1 MKILKSASVVLACGV
16 LAACQDLSVID
27 NSRPTL
33 EASLATGTN
42 LENSVLSASRY
53 FFGGVVLGNSINQA
67 SAGVYTFVPVLEGW
81 NDNMTYG
88 AAAPTT
94 PTSLQATMAFLDTP
108 SEFTHVSDAFYV
120 NKAPFADAYAGI
132 ATCHDVRA
140 AIAGGMQG
148 AAFPQS
154 HRANYFC
161 LMVMGI
167 AHLYMGAMYDKAYV
181 VQDDKTRPIDLAKY
195 QVWVPHDSVIEFAKT
210 MIHNAINEAKE
221 APTASIP
228 PDWLH
233 GVQYSNVDMAKI
245 AYGYLARAEVFKAA
259 TPAQRQDVSK
269 GGVVDWNKVIA
280 YVDSSLRSTW
290 TIGTA
295 SAAFPVNNAG
305 GMNGPNFTIKATNN
319 RTQTRSATL
328 YALMATTSNNSFR
341 MHHKSLGPGD
351 TTGGYVAWLK
361 TPVIERNDTVYAS
374 PDRRLPRGPC
384 LASTASCP
392 RRHVVTS
399 GANGFNSELNPEDG
413 KYFQYL
419 HSTLSLNFQG
429 SPSNPWRRSSMQF
442 IRFGSTIEA
451 RRRGTTTT
459 IGVNYIDFQTV
470 MTPEE
475 QDLLKAEAY
484 MRLDQPALAVPLIN
498 LTRTNILKANL
509 PAVTVAGPTQP
520 YPQCVPHS
528 FANAEKC
535 GDLWDALLWEK
546 RLEQMGTDSFLNWT
560 DWRSFGYL
568 EPGTPVYFPPSY
580 RETAQLGY
588 PYYTYGGVLPGSA
601 NGPPCP
607 VSPAWQFIGCTDYTS
622 IPRFPKPPQ

>member
-1 MKILKSASVVLACGV
+1 MKSLKSVSVVLACGV
-16 LAACQDLSVID
+16 LAACQDLTVLD
-27 NSRPTL
+27 RSRPTL
-33 EASLATGTN
+33 DASLATGTN
-42 LENSVLSASRY
+42 LEQSVLSASRY
-53 FFGGVVLGNSINQA
+53 FFGGVVLGNSLNQ
-67 SAGVYTFVPVLEGW
+67 SGGVSTFVPVLEGY

-88 AAAPTT
+88 QAAPQ
-94 PTSLQATMAFLDTP
+94 PTGLQATMVMLDPP
-108 SEFTHVSDAFYV
+108 SEFTHVSDQFLV

-148 AAFPQS
+148 AAFPQYQ
-154 HRANYFC
+154 RANYFC

-181 VQDDKTRPIDLAKY
+181 VQDDKTRPVDLVKY

-210 MIHNAINEAKE
+210 MIHDAINEAKD
-221 APTASIP
+221 APYTSIP
-228 PDWLH
+228 VNWLN
-233 GVQYSNVDMAKI
+233 GVQYSNIDMAKI

-259 TPAQRQDVSK
+259 TPAQRQDISK
-269 GGVVDWNKVIA
+269 GGVVNWNKVIA

-295 SAAFPVNNAG
+295 PSAFQVNPVG
-305 GMNGPNFTIKATNN
+305 GTNGPNFVIKATNN
-319 RTQTRSATL
+319 QTQTRSATL
-328 YALMATTSNNSFR
+328 YMLMATTSNNSFR
-341 MHHKSLGPGD
+341 THHKALGPAD
-351 TTGGYVAWLK
+351 TTGAYVTWLK
-361 TPVIERNDTVYAS
+361 TPLNERNDTVYAS

-384 LASTASCP
+384 LVGQATCP
-392 RRHVVTS
+392 RRHVTTA
-399 GANGFNSELNPEDG
+399 GANATNFELIPEDG

-419 HSTLSLNFQG
+419 SSQFSLTYNSQ
-429 SPSNPWRRSSMQF
+429 PSNPWRRSSVQF
-442 IRFGSTIEA
+442 IRFGSTTA
-451 RRRGTTTT
+451 AKRQGTTTT
-459 IGVNYIDFQTV
+459 VGVNYIDFQPV

-498 LTRTNILKANL
+498 RTRTDVLKANL
-509 PAVTVAGPTQP
+509 PAVTVAGPTQS

-546 RLEQMGTDSFLNWT
+546 RMEQMGTDSFLNWT

-568 EPGTPVYFPPSY
+568 APGTPVYFPPSY
-580 RETAQLGY
+580 REMAQLGY
-588 PYYTYGGVLPGSA
+588 PYYTYGGPSLPGSV

-607 VSPAWQFIGCTDYTS
+607 VTPAWQYIGCTDYQV
-622 IPRFPKPPQ
+622 PERLPKPPQ